1 MESDELGNVERQ
13 RAQTKDANNHKSQL
27 LFQLLN
33 AGYEMYFF
41 VQWKLLAIILQY
53 DQHLAFPSSKEIVL
67 HKLTAIQHIAFDH
80 QRR

>member
-13 RAQTKDANNHKSQL
+13 RAQTKDANNRKSQL

-41 VQWKLLAIILQY
+41 VQ
-53 DQHLAFPSSKEIVL
+53 
-67 HKLTAIQHIAFDH
+67 
-80 QRR
+80 